1 MVGGLKTLIAIGAL
15 AFTAGTAEA
24 KTVISQTFDAPG
36 TGSYTTVD
44 GYAYGAGIDATSFP
58 TGSAL
63 YFRGN
68 NQGRSVTFAP
78 VDLSPGG
85 TIDFSFILGKY
96 GTTNQTYFEGADGG
110 PEDVTFA
117 YSTNGG
123 LNWTN
128 FDTYSTS
135 GTGTR
140 DINGWTKL
148 SYTLAPGAALSST
161 TFRFLQ
167 PTNSGSSY
175 DHWAIDN
182 FFVSNSVAVP
192 EPATWAMMIAG
203 IGMVGFAM
211 RRRQRKATTTVPY
224 AA

>member
-1 MVGGLKTLIAIGAL
+1 MARGLKTLLAIGAF
-15 AFTAGTAEA
+15 AFAAGTAEA
-24 KTVISQTFDAPG
+24 KSVISQTFDAPG

-44 GYAYGAGIDATSFP
+44 GSAYGAGIDAVSFP
-58 TGSAL
+58 TGDAL

-78 VDLSPGG
+78 VDLSTGG
-85 TIDFSFILGKY
+85 KIDFSFILGEY
-96 GTTNQTYFEGADGG
+96 GVTNQNYFEGADGG
-110 PEDVTFA
+110 FEDVTFA

-123 LNWTN
+123 ASWTN

-140 DINGWTKL
+140 SVSGWTKL

-161 TFRFLQ
+161 SFRFLQ
-167 PTNSGSSY
+167 PNNSGSGF

-182 FFVSNSVAVP
+182 FFVSNNIAVP

-203 IGMVGFAM
+203 IGMIGFAM
-211 RRRQRKATTTVPY
+211 RRRGQVKTSVRFA
-224 AA
+224 